1 VQAVDVAEKKRDH
14 KPPFFVDIR
23 VRRSGKAKAFIGDA
37 FERVVGAGRHQHM
50 PKLGNRCVITGERGI
65 KIVDPSAARE
75 LLQLAIKC
83 QRQNRRV
90 LSFCA
95 CLDLKVKKCHRHV
108 VAKLLLRE
116 AARLGRRIDIVEWP
130 GDKPTYNTRVK
141 VKSSI
146 LKKVTAGRKS
156 VPLGKNVDLK
166 KFAGLPW
173 GSVVTIQ
180 SGDQTLP
187 IVSGPAKYHGEWCLQ
202 VDHSGKIAGDAKRL
216 KGWGVS
222 FRKKKGLE

>member
-1 VQAVDVAEKKRDH
+1 MLTLFTWGYWGWGGSTRSTRKLVQAVDIAEKERKH
-14 KPPFFVDIR
+14 KPSIFVDIR
-23 VRRSGKAKAFIGDA
+23 LQRSVRAKGFIGDA
-37 FERVVGAGRHQHM
+37 FADVVGAGRYKWM
-50 PKLGNRCVITGERGI
+50 PELGNRSVATGRIRIEIDCPRY
-65 KIVDPSAARE
+65 ARE
-75 LLQLAIKC
+75 LMQLAIEC
-83 QRQNRRV
+83 HRQKRRI
-90 LSFCA
+90 LFFCA
-95 CLDLKVKKCHRHV
+95 CLDLDTKKCHRHV

-116 AARLGRRIDIVEWP
+116 AARLGRRIEIVEWP

-146 LKKVTAGRKS
+146 LKKVKAGRKS

-173 GSVVTIQ
+173 GS
-180 SGDQTLP
+180 P
-187 IVSGPAKYHGEWCLQ
+187 
-202 VDHSGKIAGDAKRL
+202 GKICGDAKRL